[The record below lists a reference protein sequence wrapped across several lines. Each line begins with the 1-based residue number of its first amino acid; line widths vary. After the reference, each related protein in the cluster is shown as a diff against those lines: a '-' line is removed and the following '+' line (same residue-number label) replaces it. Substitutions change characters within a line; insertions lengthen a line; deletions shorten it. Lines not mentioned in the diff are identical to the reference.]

1 MRDYDMVDSSEADL
15 RVGLVGLGS
24 LGVRLGRQFD
34 AVPNAELVALAD
46 VNEANLADAGREL
59 GVAAAGRYTDY
70 ETMLDEAALDAA
82 AIATP
87 NGLHYDQAVAALE
100 RDLHVLCEKPLATSV
115 EDARDLY
122 QRDRA
127 TDRVM
132 MLGYQRHLNPAFVMA
147 RERLAEG
154 DSDPT
159 FITGEITHDW
169 RSYYETMDDWRM
181 DPELSGGGHLL
192 NVGSHVIDAI
202 LWVTGLTP
210 TSVDATVEFH
220 DDEQIFDKQSSIT
233 IEFENGAVANV
244 SDTGIVAC
252 TREHIHIWDD
262 EGAVYLEGREWDE
275 RTGYT
280 IDAEG
285 TERDPYL
292 DYQGRQTKAEAFAEA
307 VREGTEPPI
316 TVRDAFRTIVVTMAA
331 YESGRTN
338 ERIDL
343 AERYGFTDAD
353 GSLIG

>member
-1 MRDYDMVDSSEADL
+1 MRDYDMVESSEATL

-34 AVPNAELVALAD
+34 AVAGAELAALAEVD
-46 VNEANLADAGREL
+46 SENLAEAGREL
-59 GVAAAGRYTDY
+59 DVATSARYTDY
-70 ETMLDEAALDAA
+70 ETMLDEESLDAA

-87 NGLHYDQAVAALE
+87 NGLHYEQTVAAIE
-100 RDLHVLCEKPLATSV
+100 RDLHVLCEKPLATTV

-122 QRDRA
+122 RRERE
-127 TDRVM
+127 TDRVV
-132 MLGYQRHLNPAFVMA
+132 MLGYQRHLNPAFIMA
-147 RERLAEG
+147 RKRWAAG
-154 DSDPT
+154 DSEPT

-169 RSYYETMDDWRM
+169 RSYYETMNDWRM

-202 LWVTGLTP
+202 LWVTGLDP
-210 TSVDATVEFH
+210 IRVDATVEFH
-220 DDEQIFDKQSSIT
+220 DDEEIFDTQSSIT

-280 IDAEG
+280 IDAAG
-285 TERDPYL
+285 TEHDPYL
-292 DYQGRQTKAEAFAEA
+292 DYHGRQTKAEAFVEA
-307 VREGTEPPI
+307 VHEGTEPPI
-316 TVRDAFRTIVVTMAA
+316 TVRDAFRTMIVTMAA
-331 YESGRTN
+331 YESGRTG

-343 AERYGFTDAD
+343 AERYGSVTDEPFD
-353 GSLIG
+353 

>member
-1 MRDYDMVDSSEADL
+1 MVDSSAADL

-24 LGVRLGRQFD
+24 LGVRLGRQFE
-34 AVPNAELVALAD
+34 AVPDAELAAIAD
-46 VNEANLADAGREL
+46 VSEANLAEAGDEL
-59 GVAAAGRYTDY
+59 EVPSSNQFLDY
-70 ETMLDEAALDAA
+70 ETMLDEVDLDAA

-87 NGLHYDQAVAALE
+87 NGLHYDQTVAALE
-100 RDLHVLCEKPLATSV
+100 RDLHVLCEKPLATNL

-122 QRDRA
+122 RRDRE

-132 MLGYQRHLNPAFVMA
+132 MLGYQRHLNPAFINA
-147 RERLAEG
+147 RQRWAEG
-154 DSDPT
+154 DAEPT

-169 RSYYETMDDWRM
+169 RSYYENMDDWRM
-181 DPELSGGGHLL
+181 DPALSGGGHLL

-210 TSVDATVEFH
+210 THVNANVEFH
-220 DDEQIFDKQSSIT
+220 DDEQLFDTQSSIT
-233 IEFENGAVANV
+233 IEFDNGAIANF

-262 EGAVYLEGREWDE
+262 DGAVYLEGREWDE

-285 TERDPYL
+285 TEHDRHL
-292 DYQGRQTKAEAFAEA
+292 DYHGRETKAEAFTES
-307 VREGTEPPI
+307 VLEGTEPPI
-316 TVRDAFRTIVVTMAA
+316 SVRDAFRTLVVTMAA
-331 YESGRTN
+331 YESGRAD

-343 AERYGFTDAD
+343 AERYSFVGD
-353 GSLIG
+353 GLLD